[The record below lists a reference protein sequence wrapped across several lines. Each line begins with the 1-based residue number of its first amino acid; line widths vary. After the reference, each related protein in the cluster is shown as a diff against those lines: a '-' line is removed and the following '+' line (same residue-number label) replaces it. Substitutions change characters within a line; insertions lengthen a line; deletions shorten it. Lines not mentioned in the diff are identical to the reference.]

1 MTYLEIGE
9 NNQFQI
15 DGFKRYARI
24 VGSADDDEIRG
35 FVRAAILYV
44 QEVADFALLPCKIE
58 IEGEGRCLQLWQPII
73 ATIECVQNLDTGD
86 DVKADCTV
94 LGRIITMPYAGRWR
108 VTYTT
113 QPNHVKAEELRPC
126 VYKISAALYD
136 GDTEEEA
143 KAKASIPA
151 GYVVS

>member
-24 VGSADDDEIRG
+24 TDTVNDDEIRG
-35 FVRAAILYV
+35 FVRSAVMTV
-44 QEVADFALLPCKIE
+44 QEIADVALVPCKIA
-58 IEGEGRCLQLWQPII
+58 IEGEGRCLQLWQPIVS
-73 ATIECVQNLDTGD
+73 TIDSVENLATGD
-86 DVKADCTV
+86 DVKADCLV
-94 LGRIITMPYAGRWR
+94 LGRVITMPYSGSWR
-108 VTYTT
+108 IVYNT
-113 QPNHVKAEELRPC
+113 QPNGIKADELRPY
-126 VYKISAALYD
+126 VWKIAAALYD

-151 GYVVS
+151 SYVVH